1 MPKGETNEIGQPM
14 INGGSFRGKMEMT
27 IRKEKKRALWEFV
40 SRDGKKEVELL
51 LAGEKWTKATKK
63 KKRLESME
71 KLVVKDP
78 EETDQKREQ

>member
-1 MPKGETNEIGQPM
+1 M
-14 INGGSFRGKMEMT
+14 
-27 IRKEKKRALWEFV
+27 WEFV
-40 SRDGKKEVELL
+40 SWDGKKEAELL

-78 EETDQKREQ
+78 EETVG

>member
-1 MPKGETNEIGQPM
+1 M
-14 INGGSFRGKMEMT
+14 
-27 IRKEKKRALWEFV
+27 WEFV
-40 SRDGKKEVELL
+40 SWDGKKEAELL

-78 EETDQKREQ
+78 VKVS